1 MAPRDIGV
9 GSNERVLSRS
19 EEIAAVDAVR
29 LTVVT
34 VSWHTGPHLTEAVA
48 SILAA
53 PGVDEFVLVNHGNPP
68 EMIQSLR
75 TMAADTDNFVL
86 IETGSN
92 LGFARGCNIGA
103 QRASGDVVLFLNPD
117 AVLAKGVASRLKASA
132 KELGEDIWVVGA
144 RIVNPDGSEQRGG
157 RRGEL
162 TPRSAM
168 ISFLGLDRFLPFM
181 KSLHFERE
189 TLPDAIVPVPVVSGA
204 AMLMPRRGFLQM
216 GGFDERYFLHV
227 EDIDICRKVRE
238 CGGKVWFEPRA
249 SIVHYGG
256 TSQSS
261 PFFVETHKALG
272 FIKYFWKYYPGA
284 LERLTTM
291 AMILPIF
298 GAIWGRVTLLQLRNK
313 VRLVTARRKAFARL
327 RRMEARQVARAAQEC
342 AVDTAASQPPVSES
356 RPL

>member
-1 MAPRDIGV
+1 MSG
-9 GSNERVLSRS
+9 NL
-19 EEIAAVDAVR
+19 R

-34 VSWHTGPHLTEAVA
+34 VSWHTGPHLLEAVS

-68 EMIQSLR
+68 EMIQALR
-75 TMAADTDNFVL
+75 AIAEARENFVL

-103 QRASGDVVLFLNPD
+103 ERASGDLVLFLNPD
-117 AVLAKGVASRLKASA
+117 AVLAKGVASRLKRSA
-132 KELGEDIWVVGA
+132 QELSDNIWVIGA

-168 ISFLGLDRFLPFM
+168 VSFLGLDRLLPSVR
-181 KSLHFERE
+181 SLHFERE
-189 TLPDAIVPVPVVSGA
+189 ALPDTISPMPVVSGA
-204 AMLMPRRGFLQM
+204 AMMMPRRGFLQM
-216 GGFDERYFLHV
+216 GGFDQRYFLHV

-238 CGGKVWFEPRA
+238 CGGQVWFEPRA
-249 SIVHYGG
+249 SIIHYGG

-291 AMILPIF
+291 AMIIPIF
-298 GAIWGRVTLLQLRNK
+298 GAIWGRATLIQLAG
-313 VRLVTARRKAFARL
+313 RLRMIAARRKAFARL
-327 RRMEARQVARAAQEC
+327 RRLQARQAARNAQERAA
-342 AVDTAASQPPVSES
+342 DTTPASPAPVSET